1 LKFCKRVLKVRNTT
15 PNFMVYGEL
24 GRFPLEVKIKVRMI
38 LYWCKLVNNESKLC
52 SLLYRLMLG
61 LKLKT
66 RYTFKWVNFL
76 ESIFNSSGSGFIFAN
91 QTGYCDKLYLKQTLC
106 DQFIQQWF
114 AEIENSSRGQFYS
127 IFKKEF
133 TLEKYLLKL
142 PESCRIW
149 ITKFR
154 CSNLRFPIETG
165 RWQNIPTQD
174 RICTLC
180 RDNIGDEFH
189 LLFKC
194 SNQNIVDL
202 RGKFLPRYFSVI
214 PNYRKMDGLFSIC
227 NVPLYKRLSVFIKK
241 IANMF

>member
-1 LKFCKRVLKVRNTT
+1 
-15 PNFMVYGEL
+15 M
-24 GRFPLEVKIKVRMI
+24 
-38 LYWCKLVNNESKLC
+38 
-52 SLLYRLMLG
+52 
-61 LKLKT
+61 
-66 RYTFKWVNFL
+66 
-76 ESIFNSSGSGFIFAN
+76 
-91 QTGYCDKLYLKQTLC
+91 
-106 DQFIQQWF
+106 
-114 AEIENSSRGQFYS
+114 
-127 IFKKEF
+127 
-133 TLEKYLLKL
+133 

-241 IANMF
+241 FANMF